1 MFICRVQWAEPPD
14 RCMGWELRAC
24 LQKVIA
30 WTVSR
35 VQHLSGVQPDGLSD
49 GLGLVRGVGGVRRP
63 FDVRIVYRIF
73 GCSVGCLGG
82 WSVGCVAVSV
92 GCVAALSIRYVAEF
106 VGWVYGWIVGWV
118 CVWIFY
124 RACG

>member
-35 VQHLSGVQPDGLSD
+35 VQHLPGVQPDGLSD
-49 GLGLVRGVGGVRRP
+49 GLGLVRGVGGSGVLSM
-63 FDVRIVYRIF
+63 F
-73 GCSVGCLGG
+73 GLSTGYLG
-82 WSVGCVAVSV
+82 V
-92 GCVAALSIRYVAEF
+92 L
-106 VGWVYGWIVGWV
+106 
-118 CVWIFY
+118 
-124 RACG
+124 